1 MPSIFPSIALSAII
15 LTAPSYKY
23 VEDCH
28 ASAPCKKLI
37 PVKTSTKT
45 TLLDF

>member
-1 MPSIFPSIALSAII
+1 MPSTFPSIALSAII
-15 LTAPSYKY
+15 GKVPPFTC

-28 ASAPCKKLI
+28 ASAPCKKFI
-37 PVKTSTKT
+37 PVKTTTKT